1 MLEVRILAPSS
12 SERELYLPV
21 PRATQSGVPHPPWSE
36 GSMSP
41 RSSDGA
47 KVDATPKGSFYE
59 GDESPR
65 SITAACSFDP
75 TPLDLPPAF
84 PEEEQEERGVNESG
98 REEASD
104 QEFEGRDR
112 ARWEERLTSN
122 AAHVDFVAMCE
133 RKRRRSRELARELEQ
148 LSWAGRAHPLT
159 QLLALS
165 AALLLLAE
173 VMPAVLL
180 HPPSATPPIK
190 PKAALLQ
197 PLMMH
202 YEFDPDMFDN
212 FWFPL
217 FV

>member
-1 MLEVRILAPSS
+1 
-12 SERELYLPV
+12 
-21 PRATQSGVPHPPWSE
+21 
-36 GSMSP
+36 MSP
-41 RSSDGA
+41 RSSDEA
-47 KVDATPKGSFYE
+47 KDEVTPKGSVYE
-59 GDESPR
+59 GDDSPR
-65 SITAACSFDP
+65 SITAACSSQLAPP

-84 PEEEQEERGVNESG
+84 PEEEREAGGVNESG
-98 REEASD
+98 CEEASD

-112 ARWEERLTSN
+112 ARWDEWLTSD
-122 AAHVDFVAMCE
+122 AHVDFVAMCE
-133 RKRRRSRELARELEQ
+133 RKRHRSRELARDLEQ
-148 LSWAGRAHPLT
+148 RSWAGRAHSRT

-165 AALLLLAE
+165 VLLAA
-173 VMPAVLL
+173 VMLLCFLL
-180 HPPSATPPIK
+180 HPPTATTPPIK

>member
-1 MLEVRILAPSS
+1 
-12 SERELYLPV
+12 
-21 PRATQSGVPHPPWSE
+21 
-36 GSMSP
+36 MSP
-41 RSSDGA
+41 RSSDEA
-47 KVDATPKGSFYE
+47 KDEVTPKGSVYE
-59 GDESPR
+59 GDDSPR
-65 SITAACSFDP
+65 SITAACSSQLAPP

-84 PEEEQEERGVNESG
+84 PEEEREAGGVNESG
-98 REEASD
+98 CKEASD

-112 ARWEERLTSN
+112 ARWDERLTID
-122 AAHVDFVAMCE
+122 AHVDFVAMCE
-133 RKRRRSRELARELEQ
+133 RKRHRSRELARDLEQ
-148 LSWAGRAHPLT
+148 RSWAGRAHSRT

-165 AALLLLAE
+165 VLLAA
-173 VMPAVLL
+173 VMLLCFIL
-180 HPPSATPPIK
+180 HPPTATTPPIK